1 MSRITVAGLPK
12 YMVLR
17 SKDHERYMHYLWN
30 DEFGDYYK
38 YMGCKRELD
47 VVSPFVKLEVVA
59 SIIDPTRLI
68 HLRCSCN
75 NKFLKLTKRN
85 GVFWVSATGDEPVE
99 EEEESS
105 SLEDDPD
112 GSPADNTAST
122 LFEPMFPNVFKHV
135 PTGLYMWT
143 FYNKDDYNDDI
154 NHVVC
159 VYNSDNVR
167 NSNLYEF
174 EPWMSY
180 EDTVKARKAEVHG
193 LKANTV
199 SHWKS
204 YEAEARAEGKEIER
218 VKGEMKWIWEA
229 YVKDKR
235 KVKDEEMRK
244 LKGGSLSALGVK
256 CG

>member
-1 MSRITVAGLPK
+1 
-12 YMVLR
+12 
-17 SKDHERYMHYLWN
+17 
-30 DEFGDYYK
+30 
-38 YMGCKRELD
+38 
-47 VVSPFVKLEVVA
+47 
-59 SIIDPTRLI
+59 
-68 HLRCSCN
+68 
-75 NKFLKLTKRN
+75 
-85 GVFWVSATGDEPVE
+85 
-99 EEEESS
+99 
-105 SLEDDPD
+105 
-112 GSPADNTAST
+112 
-122 LFEPMFPNVFKHV
+122 MFPNDNPKNTVVFKHV